1 MPHKEH
7 EEIAKEMYGSVRVS
21 IITVSDTRTE
31 SEDVSGRIIIEKIKN
46 AGHKIHKYS
55 ICRDNVVSIRQTLM
69 DSLKGSDVVII
80 NGGTGISARDVTIE
94 AVRPLLDKEIEG
106 FGEIFRFI
114 SYQEI
119 GPSAALSR
127 ALGGIISGKVIFC
140 IPGSPNAVETAL
152 ERLIIPLIPHILYEV
167 HKHETL

>member
-1 MPHKEH
+1 MPHNEH
-7 EEIAKEMYGSVRVS
+7 EEAAKEMYSSVKVS

-31 SEDVSGRIIIEKIKN
+31 SEDISGRIIIEKIKN

-55 ICRDNVVSIRQTLM
+55 ICKDDIVSIRQTLM
-69 DSLKGSDVVII
+69 DSLKGSDVIII
-80 NGGTGISARDVTIE
+80 NGGTGVSVRDVTIE

-106 FGEIFRFI
+106 FGEIFRFV

-119 GPSAALSR
+119 GPSATLSR
-127 ALGGIISGKVIFC
+127 ALAGIISGKVVFC

-167 HKHETL
+167 HKHEAL